1 MMLCPHHDSYDCCND
16 DHNCGETKRYLD
28 TCLQGKCQ
36 FTNVNLSTIARR
48 VDGHDLNHKHVI
60 RLIHCSAF
68 QHAQTH
74 AGCAKGRSHT
84 KNANNN
90 MVLTAK
96 DLVHTNTTTTTLHG
110 CVLIAA
116 ETNPTHLNMQ
126 LEHNMA

>member
-1 MMLCPHHDSYDCCND
+1 MTAAMMTTIAERPSATLTHVCKANVNSQ
-16 DHNCGETKRYLD
+16 T
-28 TCLQGKCQ
+28 
-36 FTNVNLSTIARR
+36 VNLSTIACR